1 MKNTFG
7 SHITLT
13 LFGES
18 HGPAVGAVLDGLA
31 PGIPVD
37 EGAIARLLDRRRP
50 RGAGETARREA
61 DAFRIESGVFG
72 GHTTGTPLCLLI
84 PNADTHSADYT
95 YGPVRPS
102 HADYAASEKYHR
114 FEDYRGGG
122 HFSGRL
128 TAALVAA
135 GGILLP
141 ALRQKGIRVGAHILA
156 CGGVYDRAFSPLSP
170 EEEIDGLSDVG
181 AAMPVLDAA
190 QGAEMEKAVLA
201 AAADRDSVGGIVEC
215 AVTGLPAGLGEPWFE
230 SVEGQL
236 AAALFAVGG
245 IKGVAFGAG
254 FALCDRR
261 GSDANDPFRMA
272 PDGRVRTTKN
282 DSGGLNGGLTNGMP
296 VLFSCA
302 VRPTPSVAKVQKT
315 VDITTGQDVDFAVR
329 GRHDPAIV
337 RRVCPVVESVA
348 ALVMADLLAGR
359 YGTDWLREAD
369 K

>member
-7 SHITLT
+7 SHLTLT

-37 EGAIARLLDRRRP
+37 EEAIARLLERRRP
-50 RGAGETARREA
+50 RGAGETARRER
-61 DAFRIESGVFG
+61 DDFRIESGVFRG
-72 GHTTGTPLCLLI
+72 RTTGTPLCILI
-84 PNADTHSADYT
+84 PNNDTHSTDYI

-102 HADYAASEKYHR
+102 HADYAASEKYHG

-141 ALRQKGIRVGAHILA
+141 ALAKKGIRIGAHILA
-156 CGGVYDRAFSPLSP
+156 CAGVYDRGFSPLAP
-170 EEEIDGLSDVG
+170 EGEIDALSDCG
-181 AAMPVLDAA
+181 TGMPVLDAA
-190 QGAEMEKAVLA
+190 RGAEMEEKILA
-201 AAADRDSVGGIVEC
+201 AAADGDSVGGIVEC
-215 AVTGLPAGLGEPWFE
+215 AVTGLSAGLGEPWFE

-236 AAALFAVGG
+236 SLALFGVGG

-254 FALCDRR
+254 FALCECR
-261 GSDANDPFRMA
+261 GSAANDPFRMGR
-272 PDGRVRTTKN
+272 DGRVCTTKN
-282 DSGGLNGGLTNGMP
+282 DSGGINGGLTNGMP

-302 VRPTPSVAKVQKT
+302 VRPTPSVAKTQKT
-315 VDITTGQDVDFAVR
+315 VDITTRTDTDFSVR

-337 RRVCPVVESVA
+337 RRVCPVVESVT

-359 YGTDWLREAD
+359 FGGDWLGEGVR
-369 K
+369 